1 MNERFLQLIENSTRN
16 YWNLPAYSDY
26 NGKTYYF
33 RDVAEQMAKY
43 HILLEL
49 LDIKKGDKVALVG
62 RNSSH
67 WAMAFFGTLSY
78 GAVIVPILHDFK
90 PDNIHHIV
98 NHSESRLLLSGDVV
112 WENLS
117 ASEMKK
123 LKGMFRLDQIFGDV
137 TPERDLAVLLR
148 KREEIFRKRFKE
160 FCPAIIRYHV
170 EKPEELA
177 VLSYT
182 SGTTSMSKGVMV
194 PYRSLWSNIR
204 FAMDNLE
211 YIHPGDHFVC
221 MLPMAHMYGLAFEVL
236 NAYAKGCHVHFLT
249 RTPSPKII
257 AEAFAQVK
265 PILILAVPLIIEKI
279 VRNKI
284 FPMLEKPVMRFLL
297 KFPLID
303 KTIYGVVRKKMVEA
317 FGGVFEEVV
326 IGGAALNRDIENFL
340 KLINFPY
347 TVGYGMTE
355 CGPLISYTPW
365 RDFRAASVGKVV
377 DRMEVSVDSSD
388 PERVVGEL
396 RVRGANVMLGYY
408 KNKEA
413 TTAAFTRDG
422 WMKTGDLGL
431 IDKDGNIFIKGR
443 NKSMI
448 LGPSGQNIYPEE
460 IEGQLNNMDYVN
472 ESLIVEKDGRLTA
485 LINPDWAMIDQSKVP
500 TQDVERLMLDNIKAL
515 NKMLPSFSQ
524 VAGIKLY
531 QEEFDKTPKRSI
543 KRYLYQ

>member
-1 MNERFLQLIENSTRN
+1 MSERFLQLIEESTRN

-33 RDVAEQMAKY
+33 RDVAERIAKY

-49 LDIKKGDKVALVG
+49 LGIKKGDKVALVG

-90 PDNIHHIV
+90 PDNIHHIA
-98 NHSESRLLLSGDVV
+98 NHSDAKLLLSGDVV
-112 WENLS
+112 WEDLS
-117 ASEMKK
+117 SSEMKG
-123 LKGMFRLDQIFGDV
+123 LKGMFRLDRIFG
-137 TPERDLAVLLR
+137 EEQAEGELAQLLK
-148 KREEIFRKRFKE
+148 KRETLFRQRFKE
-160 FCPAIIRYHV
+160 FCPSVISYHT
-170 EKPEELA
+170 EQADELA

-204 FAMDNLE
+204 FAMDNLA
-211 YIHPGDHFVC
+211 YVHPGDHIVC

-236 NAYAKGCHVHFLT
+236 NSYAKGCHVHFLT

-257 AEAFAQVK
+257 AESFAKVK

-284 FPMLEKPVMRFLL
+284 FPMLETPVMRFLL
-297 KFPLID
+297 KLPVVD
-303 KTIYGVVRKKMVEA
+303 KTVYSIVRKKMVEA
-317 FGGVFEEVV
+317 FGGSFEEVV
-326 IGGAALNRDIENFL
+326 IGGAALNRDIERFL
-340 KLINFPY
+340 KLIRFPY

-365 RDFRAASVGKVV
+365 RAFRLASVGKVV
-377 DRMEVSVDSSD
+377 DRMSVTVDSPD
-388 PERVVGEL
+388 PERIVGEI
-396 RVRGANVMLGYY
+396 RVRGHNTLLGYY

-413 TTAAFTRDG
+413 TDAAFTADG
-422 WMKTGDLGL
+422 WMNTGDLGL
-431 IDKDGNIFIKGR
+431 IDKDGYIFIKGR
-443 NKSMI
+443 SKTMI

-460 IEGQLNNMDYVN
+460 IEGELNNMDYVN
-472 ESLIVEKDGRLTA
+472 ESLIVEKGGRLTA
-485 LINPDWAMIDQSKVP
+485 LVNPDWAAIDEEKIPLQE
-500 TQDVERLMLDNIKAL
+500 VEKLMQANINEL
-515 NKMLPSFSQ
+515 NKSLPAYSQ
-524 VAGIKLY
+524 VTGLKLY